1 MFRKYNGVNKV
12 AATIAEDRHQQGDQ
26 TGTAV

>member
-1 MFRKYNGVNKV
+1 MFWRYNSVNMV

-26 TGTAV
+26 TATAV